1 MRYHWGLGIGH
12 TYSHKD
18 SEDINGQYFEAD
30 EDEDEVDG
38 TGGNDSVPGG
48 SGCSDDPE
56 RDGHILHVESDS
68 LSESDSHPS
77 TSGDATD
84 RDVGLADSDEELL
97 EITESYY
104 AHY

>member
-56 RDGHILHVESDS
+56 RDDHILHVESDS
-68 LSESDSHPS
+68 QSDSHPS